1 MDFDKVVQGLS
12 YEKKLAIARFS
23 LEVAAADGEIDQ
35 SELLTIVAIC
45 QAKLDLD
52 LTDKIDVITET
63 DYKSSLVKF
72 SMEEAV
78 FLGLVL
84 GIIASAD
91 GVVSSVEVRH
101 TRSLLQQA
109 GLNSDLIE
117 AVIETFE
124 NS

>member
-1 MDFDKVVQGLS
+1 MDLDKVVKELS
-12 YEKKLAIARFS
+12 YEKKLAIARFA

-35 SELLTIVAIC
+35 SELLTILAIC

-52 LTDKIDVITET
+52 LTDKIDTITET
-63 DYKSSLVKF
+63 DYNSVLVKF

-78 FLGLVL
+78 FLGIVL
-84 GIIASAD
+84 GVIAKAD

-109 GLNSDLIE
+109 GLNNVLIE